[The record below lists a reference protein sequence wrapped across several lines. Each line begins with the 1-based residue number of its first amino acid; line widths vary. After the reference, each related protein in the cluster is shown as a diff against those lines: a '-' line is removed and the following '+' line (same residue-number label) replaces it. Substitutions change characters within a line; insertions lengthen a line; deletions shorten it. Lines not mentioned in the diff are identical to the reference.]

1 LLASLFAERAVELFC
16 EGKSN
21 LAVGLQ
27 MGVVTSFDLEKSAN
41 TMKPFDL
48 RLLKVADMLAI

>member
-1 LLASLFAERAVELFC
+1 VELIA
-16 EGKSN
+16 EGKGN

-27 MGVVTSFDLEKSAN
+27 KGTVTSFELEKSAKN
-41 TMKPFDL
+41 KKVLDL